1 MTENK
6 ENIIKVRK
14 ELLSKLK
21 KKNVTFRRQNFWRFK
36 RLKKTWRK
44 PRGRTGKVRLKKGGR
59 VPSPGPGYGNP
70 SIIKH
75 LHPSGYEEVYV
86 SCSKD
91 MAEIDAKTQAIRF
104 NGTLGKKKKEVLL
117 KDAEKAGI
125 KVLNP

>member
-1 MTENK
+1 MAITT
-6 ENIIKVRK
+6 RK
-14 ELLSKLK
+14 RYSKGK
-21 KKNVTFRRQNFWRFK
+21 RVDMRQG
-36 RLKKTWRK
+36 
-44 PRGRTGKVRLKKGGR
+44 GRVRLKKGGR